1 MGEIVNFRFGADSSQ
16 VNQSLAIVRQNVDN
30 LSEGIVKGFSV
41 MGMDAVLGLFGKLRD
56 VVGQL
61 GQMFSSCMREAAAL
75 EEVGTR
81 LGVMLND
88 AAAGDAL
95 ASSLQRMATN
105 GIVPLQELE
114 KTAAALTQSLS
125 DPGEIADWVG
135 VFANIS
141 AGSDITADRLAKM
154 TARLQDMGKAE
165 FTELANAGIP
175 IFTALAKVTGKTTE
189 EIVKLSSQGKLS
201 TSTLLEA
208 FKELTAEGEKYHD
221 LNATMSNTTG
231 GSWDTLAASF
241 AEIMAEVGE
250 SLNNEIRPILQ
261 WVSEIL
267 QEYKDA
273 LSVIIGLV
281 MRIVAVWGGLKALA
295 VAKQLWQCVAALT
308 AMRSVATGVWGV
320 FRSIG
325 KVGWLLVIT
334 SAVEALTY
342 LYDKFFGASGQAVMP
357 QPVKT
362 KPDDFIAQTREQ
374 EKREKEKR
382 QRAALNAAA
391 GVEDFNR
398 ILQEGGAPED
408 YDISEG
414 RRQAAKRE
422 HEKAQKAAREK
433 ELEDLQRNEANRVN
447 KNQADAFKKE
457 LDAFEK
463 LHDWQQKQILGRRF
477 GALRIKNNHD
487 FDVSKMRNVLD
498 TEMAAAAEAG
508 NSLRWRMLQGM
519 GEYVNA
525 YESAGIRRQKEKA
538 ALYLGYQ
545 ALGER
550 ESLLRARELGDEGA
564 VRKLQATKDAL
575 ELAQELESWGMSK
588 SEARNRASSIITR
601 EYNLDAL
608 PGENQ
613 EQRATREYMADSLA
627 SIGGGGRGFSLGE
640 AQLDVAR
647 RQVDVLISSR
657 EILVEMNKKMEYL
670 DNGTIK
676 VVP

>member
-1 MGEIVNFRFGADSSQ
+1 MQELSTADF
-16 VNQSLAIVRQNVDN
+16 A
-30 LSEGIVKGFSV
+30 
-41 MGMDAVLGLFGKLRD
+41 MGMEAVLGLFGKLRN

-114 KTAAALTQSLS
+114 KAAAALTQSLS
-125 DPGEIADWVG
+125 DPGEIANWVG

-154 TARLQDMGKAE
+154 TARMQDMGKAE
-165 FTELANAGIP
+165 LTELANAGIP

-433 ELEDLQRNEANRVN
+433 ELEDLQRNEVNRVN

-463 LHDWQQKQILGRRF
+463 LHDWQQTQILGRRF

-498 TEMAAAAEAG
+498 
-508 NSLRWRMLQGM
+508 
-519 GEYVNA
+519 
-525 YESAGIRRQKEKA
+525 
-538 ALYLGYQ
+538 
-545 ALGER
+545 
-550 ESLLRARELGDEGA
+550 
-564 VRKLQATKDAL
+564 
-575 ELAQELESWGMSK
+575 
-588 SEARNRASSIITR
+588 
-601 EYNLDAL
+601 
-608 PGENQ
+608 
-613 EQRATREYMADSLA
+613 
-627 SIGGGGRGFSLGE
+627 
-640 AQLDVAR
+640 
-647 RQVDVLISSR
+647 
-657 EILVEMNKKMEYL
+657 
-670 DNGTIK
+670 
-676 VVP
+676 

>member
-1 MGEIVNFRFGADSSQ
+1 MSDSVDFKFNADSSGVSMALRHIRDDLQ
-16 VNQSLAIVRQNVDN
+16 E
-30 LSEGIVKGFSV
+30 LSTADFA
-41 MGMDAVLGLFGKLRD
+41 MGMEAVLGLFGKLRD

-81 LGVMLND
+81 LGVMLNN

-105 GIVPLQELE
+105 GVVPLQELE
-114 KTAAALTQSLS
+114 KAAAALTQSLS
-125 DPGEIADWVG
+125 DPGEIAEWVG

-141 AGSDITADRLAKM
+141 AGSDMTADRLAKM
-154 TARLQDMGKAE
+154 TARLEDMGKAE

-175 IFTALAKVTGKTTE
+175 IFAALAKVTGKTTE
-189 EIVKLSSQGKLS
+189 EIVKLSSQGKIS

-261 WVSEIL
+261 WISEIM

-295 VAKQLWQCVAALT
+295 VAKQLWQCVSALT

-334 SAVEALTY
+334 SAVEALSY
-342 LYDKFFGASGQAVMP
+342 LYDKFFGSGGEVVQP
-357 QPVKT
+357 QSPPEDFLAKT
-362 KPDDFIAQTREQ
+362 
-374 EKREKEKR
+374 REKEKTQQDRR
-382 QRAALNAAA
+382 QRTALDAAA
-391 GVEDFNR
+391 SVEDFDK
-398 ILQEGGAPED
+398 ILHDGGAPAD
-408 YDISEG
+408 YDVEKG

-422 HEKAQKAAREK
+422 NEKAQQVTREK
-433 ELEDLQRNEANRVN
+433 ELEDLRRNEQSRVN
-447 KNQADAFKKE
+447 QKHADSFRKE
-457 LDAFEK
+457 LEAFGVLNDWRQETI
-463 LHDWQQKQILGRRF
+463 LHRRF
-477 GALRIKNNHD
+477 RALGIKMKYGA
-487 FDVSKMRNVLD
+487 DVATMRSLLD
-498 TEMAAAAEAG
+498 AEFSSAADSG
-508 NSLRWRMLQGM
+508 NAMKWNMVKGLEQ
-519 GEYVNA
+519 YVDA
-525 YESAGIRRQKEKA
+525 YESAVKRRAEQQAAQYLGRQKLDERKA
-538 ALYLGYQ
+538 IAY
-545 ALGER
+545 
-550 ESLLRARELGDEGA
+550 ARMEGDE
-564 VRKLQATKDAL
+564 RKVKLLQATQEAEAL
-575 ELAQELESWGMSK
+575 AKEIESWGVSK
-588 SEARNRASSIITR
+588 HEARARAASVISA
-601 EYNLDAL
+601 EYNVDAVG
-608 PGENQ
+608 PQ
-613 EQRATREYMADSLA
+613 EQSTSRQYVADSLQ

-640 AQLDVAR
+640 AQLEVAR
-647 RQVDVLISSR
+647 KQVNVLLDSQ
-657 EILVEMNKKMEYL
+657 EILTEINKKMEYL